1 MAIYGRIGA
10 DNKVLEICDG
20 DPTSRFH
27 PDIAGAFVGL
37 PDNAAPGDT
46 YENDTLTKYV
56 APAVETVDPMDPDPS
71 LSLPEFNTRLTRSER
86 IAIKNL
92 RSTNASLDDLMTM
105 IESVGLHLS
114 DADDKSLLRGLIPD
128 TISQAS
134 FDAIYAIDG

>member
-10 DNKVLEICDG
+10 DGKVLETCDG
-20 DPTSRFH
+20 DPTTRFH
-27 PDIAGAFVGL
+27 PDIAGQFVSV

-46 YENDTLTKYV
+46 FENDTLTKYV
-56 APAVETVDPMDPDPS
+56 APTPAPVDPMDADPC
-71 LSLPEFNTRLTRSER
+71 LGLAQFNQKLTRSER
-86 IAIKNL
+86 IAIKEL

-105 IESVGLHLS
+105 IGTVGLHLS